1 MTATRGDRR
10 FGGWRLFER
19 FRALPSRDRRAV
31 VLGLTV
37 LVPAVLW
44 LGVARP
50 WWTALQDLRASTVAE
65 QDLLDRE
72 RALLRDAPELPGRL
86 SEARAAM
93 ARKEAL
99 LVQSRN
105 LALAEA
111 VVTEIVEAR
120 ARESRA
126 LLLET
131 RSVARDPFAS
141 APEGLVPIRLNVRV
155 ESDFEGILDFL
166 HALEAEPLLLRVF
179 AFSIQPGED
188 GAMNL
193 SATIEAYAAEEAATN
208 AAPES
213 GGLL

>member
-1 MTATRGDRR
+1 M
-10 FGGWRLFER
+10 
-19 FRALPSRDRRAV
+19 
-31 VLGLTV
+31 
-37 LVPAVLW
+37 
-44 LGVARP
+44 GVARP
-50 WWTALQDLRASTVAE
+50 WWTTLHEFRASTVAE

-72 RALLRDAPELPGRL
+72 RMLLQDAPMLPARL
-86 SEARAAM
+86 SEARAKL

-99 LVQSRN
+99 LLQSGN

-111 VVTEIVEAR
+111 AVTRVIEDR

-131 RSVARDPFAS
+131 RSVLRDPFAT

-166 HALEAEPLLLRVF
+166 HALEADPLLLRVF
-179 AFSIQPGED
+179 AFSIQQGED

-193 SATIEAYAAEEAATN
+193 SSTVEAYAAEGEIPTAVDNGVGADSRGTDNEGTN
-208 AAPES
+208 VI
-213 GGLL
+213 